1 MARMS
6 LPDAL
11 GWAVLL
17 LGALVGS
24 VIGGV
29 AGFGAGITLVP
40 LIAWVFGI
48 RAVAPVLTIT
58 MLVGNLSRIWWSRHE
73 IDRPVA
79 LRFLLGGVPAT
90 FVGAALYVGTSSEWL
105 GWIIGGFLI
114 AAVPLRRI
122 LLSRYFVIRRR
133 HFPFLGAAI
142 GVLSALVVTTGPVMT
157 PFFLAYGLRRGA
169 FIATE
174 AVCTFGMHIT
184 RTVAFARYAVLTRE
198 TIAVGAVLGGVMFLG
213 AWMARRLLDRMT
225 DRVFLRLVEALLLA
239 MGLQF
244 LLFSR

>member
-1 MARMS
+1 MS
-6 LPDAL
+6 FPDAL

-79 LRFLLGGVPAT
+79 LRFLVGGVPAT
-90 FVGAALYVGTSSEWL
+90 AVGAALYVGTSSEWL
-105 GWIIGGFLI
+105 RFIIGGFLI
-114 AAVPLRRI
+114 AAVPLTTDLAQPALRHPAPAF
-122 LLSRYFVIRRR
+122 LLSGGRHRRA
-133 HFPFLGAAI
+133 LGPGGDDRPGDDA
-142 GVLSALVVTTGPVMT
+142 VLS
-157 PFFLAYGLRRGA
+157 GLRPPP
-169 FIATE
+169 
-174 AVCTFGMHIT
+174 
-184 RTVAFARYAVLTRE
+184 
-198 TIAVGAVLGGVMFLG
+198 
-213 AWMARRLLDRMT
+213 RRLHRH
-225 DRVFLRLVEALLLA
+225 
-239 MGLQF
+239 
-244 LLFSR
+244 